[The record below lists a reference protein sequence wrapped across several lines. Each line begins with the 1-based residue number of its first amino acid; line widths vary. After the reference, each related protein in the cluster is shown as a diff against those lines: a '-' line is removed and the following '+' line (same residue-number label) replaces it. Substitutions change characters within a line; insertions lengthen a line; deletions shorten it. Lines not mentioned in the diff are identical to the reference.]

1 MESGLY
7 LSIVTSWEVIA
18 VCLFLMFFLPLVFF
32 VASTKSRRRIP
43 LRVTRIRRHPKRR
56 PVVPTEQPAEV
67 DDRDLRPTARRGERP
82 EDTEED
88 T

>member
-1 MESGLY
+1 
-7 LSIVTSWEVIA
+7 
-18 VCLFLMFFLPLVFF
+18 MFFLPLVFF

-43 LRVTRIRRHPKRR
+43 LHVIRRPPKRR
-56 PVVPTEQPAEV
+56 PVVPSEQPAEV
-67 DDRDLRPTARRGERP
+67 DDRDVRPPARRGERP

>member
-7 LSIVTSWEVIA
+7 LSIITSWEVIA
-18 VCLFLMFFLPLVFF
+18 VCLFVMFLLPLVFF

-43 LRVTRIRRHPKRR
+43 LRVTRIRRPPKRT
-56 PVVPTEQPAEV
+56 PAVSPQEPAEV
-67 DDRDLRPTARRGERP
+67 DDRDVRPSGRRGERP
-82 EDTEED
+82 EDTEDD